1 MSSRDIQNQIDGL
14 YAQIRT
20 YESNINEIKMM
31 KSDIISNS
39 NSIDHDIKEWNDM
52 YDISSDNKWKGKL
65 HEEAIDYQYSISN
78 SLSKYLD
85 DIDNALSD
93 LNAVIYR
100 LEEKINSCKS
110 SISSLEIELANAL
123 AYEREL
129 QNK

>member
-52 YDISSDNKWKGKL
+52 YDISADNKWKGKL
-65 HEEAIDYQYSISN
+65 QEEAIYYQYSISN
-78 SLSKYLD
+78 SLSKYFD

-93 LNAVIYR
+93 LDAVIYR

>member
-20 YESNINEIKMM
+20 FESNISEIKMM

-65 HEEAIDYQYSISN
+65 QEEAIDYQYSISN
-78 SLSKYLD
+78 SL
-85 DIDNALSD
+85 
-93 LNAVIYR
+93 
-100 LEEKINSCKS
+100 
-110 SISSLEIELANAL
+110 
-123 AYEREL
+123 
-129 QNK
+129 

>member
-20 YESNINEIKMM
+20 FESNISEIKMM

-65 HEEAIDYQYSISN
+65 QEEAIVYQNI
-78 SLSKYLD
+78 LMIL
-85 DIDNALSD
+85 IMH
-93 LNAVIYR
+93 YR
-100 LEEKINSCKS
+100 I
-110 SISSLEIELANAL
+110 
-123 AYEREL
+123 
-129 QNK
+129 